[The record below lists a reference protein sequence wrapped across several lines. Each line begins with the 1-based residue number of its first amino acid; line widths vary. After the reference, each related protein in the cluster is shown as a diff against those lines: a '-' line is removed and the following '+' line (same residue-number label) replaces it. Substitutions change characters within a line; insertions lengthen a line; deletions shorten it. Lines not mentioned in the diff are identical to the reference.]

1 MSGICPACGIA
12 TEKWL
17 RRTLS
22 KTKKHSPVGQSIR
35 HRQAAA
41 GPAKLRSI
49 FLDPPEQIEPTVFY
63 GRVAIYTLFF
73 LWGWWF
79 ILAGMSWSSIG
90 GSFLHNVN
98 LPFHEFGHILF
109 SPFGRF
115 MGLLGGSLLQV
126 LLPLGLG
133 AVFLWQY
140 RDNFAASI
148 MLWWSGQNFIDISP
162 YIADASFRTIPLIGG
177 LGKEAHDW
185 GNILTE
191 LGWLRYD
198 YTLGRASFILGS
210 VLIILANIW
219 GGYLLLQQKQRLR

>member
-1 MSGICPACGIA
+1 MAGICPACGIA
-12 TEKWL
+12 IEKWL
-17 RRTLS
+17 RRTLNEAQ
-22 KTKKHSPVGQSIR
+22 TDNPAGQPIRYRHS
-35 HRQAAA
+35 AAWS
-41 GPAKLRSI
+41 AKLKST
-49 FLDPPEQIEPTVFY
+49 LLYTPKEVESTVFY
-63 GRVAIYTLFF
+63 GRVAIYILFF

-109 SPFGRF
+109 SPLGRF
-115 MGLLGGSLLQV
+115 MTLLGGSLLQV

-133 AVFLWQY
+133 AAFLWQY

-185 GNILTE
+185 GNLLTE
-191 LGWLRYD
+191 LGWLHYD
-198 YTLGRASFILGS
+198 YTLGKASFIFGS
-210 VLIILANIW
+210 ALMILANIW
-219 GGYLLLQQKQRLR
+219 GGYLLFQQQQRLR